1 MNTKQNKTRLFTSI
15 DLVTIPMFAIII
27 AITGMISIPSV
38 VPFTMQTAGIFL
50 ALLMLG
56 GFRGT
61 ISVLI
66 YILLGVFGLPVFSG
80 FSSGIGTLAGPTGGY
95 IVGFILIGIVY
106 KLIIPEIQ
114 NKQKTKQLLRKQI
127 FALLLGLIVCYTFGA
142 LWFLKAYMGAFSI
155 KSVISALS
163 ICVVPFIIP
172 DLLKMWFAFVLSSR
186 LNKFINISKH
196 Q

>member
-1 MNTKQNKTRLFTSI
+1 
-15 DLVTIPMFAIII
+15 MFAIII

-50 ALLMLG
+50 ALLLLG

-66 YILLGVFGLPVFSG
+66 YILLGVLGLPVFSG
-80 FSSGIGTLAGPTGGY
+80 FSSGIGILAGPTGGY
-95 IVGFILIGIVY
+95 IVGFILMGIVY

-114 NKQKTKQLLRKQI
+114 NKQKNKQLLRKQI
-127 FALLLGLIVCYTFGA
+127 IALLLGLIVCYTFGT
-142 LWFLKAYMGAFSI
+142 LWFVKAYMGAFSI